1 MPNQPIT
8 YPQAKE
14 KAEAIPLLV
23 PCLPDRKALS
33 PYLDAIDANRYYS
46 NFGPLVKSL
55 EHRLA
60 KCFQIHTDHPMH
72 VVTVSS
78 ATMGLELALM
88 ALELPKGSKV
98 VLPALNFVAALTA
111 TIRVGLVPVIAD
123 IDPDVW
129 IMTPDIAEQ
138 AAKQSGAKA
147 VLLLATFGQPL
158 DTIEWANFQSRTGIR
173 IIIDAASA
181 FGSQWLDTANIPVV
195 VSMHA
200 TKSLAAGEGGFV
212 VSGNVD
218 MISRIAQL
226 SNFGINLDQ
235 GSGLPVGMLSHVGAN
250 AKLSEYHAAVAHASL
265 DVWEEQAVIRQS
277 LFKQYKLELEHA
289 CGEHLLWQSGI
300 PPTSPVIFNI
310 RLRHATQRNNLERLA
325 GEQGIATRRWY
336 QPLLHQHSPGIGPLH
351 KLPCP
356 NAEEIASCLI
366 GLPFF
371 VSLGQEEIKRVVKLV
386 QFAVI

>member
-1 MPNQPIT
+1 MLKQPT
-8 YPQAKE
+8 FTPQDTNSTS
-14 KAEAIPLLV
+14 AIPLLV
-23 PCLPDRKALS
+23 PSLPDRKALS

-55 EHRLA
+55 EQKLA
-60 KCFQIHTDHPMH
+60 ERFQTHTQHPMH

-98 VLPALNFVAALTA
+98 ILPALNFVAALTA

-123 IDPDVW
+123 IDPDAWV
-129 IMTPDIAEQ
+129 MTPDIAEQ

-158 DTIEWANFQSRTGIR
+158 DSREWADFQTRTGLKV
-173 IIIDAASA
+173 IIDAAGA
-181 FGSQWLDTANIPVV
+181 FGSQWLDTADIPII

-212 VSGNVD
+212 VSGNAEMVA
-218 MISRIAQL
+218 RIAQL
-226 SNFGINLDQ
+226 SNFGINLDRN
-235 GSGLPVGMLSHVGAN
+235 SGLPVGMLSHAGAN
-250 AKLSEYHAAVAHASL
+250 AKLSEYHAAVALASL
-265 DVWEEQAVIRQS
+265 DAWESQATKRQT
-277 LFKQYKLELEHA
+277 LFKRYKEALERT
-289 CGEHLLWQSGI
+289 CGDQLLWQKGI
-300 PPTSPVIFNI
+300 SLASPVIFNI
-310 RLRHATQRNNLERLA
+310 RFRQAAQRNKLEQLA
-325 GEQGIATRRWY
+325 AEQEIATRRWY
-336 QPLLHQHSPGIGPLH
+336 QPLLHDHSPAIGPLQ

-356 NAEEIASCLI
+356 NAEEVAACLI

-371 VSLGQEEIKRVVKLV
+371 VILSDEEMQRVVKLV
-386 QFAVI
+386 QLAVT

>member
-1 MPNQPIT
+1 MHKQPT
-8 YPQAKE
+8 SSSQDAKRD
-14 KAEAIPLLV
+14 AIPLLV

-33 PYLDAIDANRYYS
+33 PYLDAIDANCYYS

-55 EHRLA
+55 EQRLA
-60 KCFQIHTDHPMH
+60 QRFQTHTEHPMH

-98 VLPALNFVAALTA
+98 ILPALNFVAALTA

-123 IDPDVW
+123 IDPDAW
-129 IMTPDIAEQ
+129 LMMPDIAER

-158 DTIEWANFQSRTGIR
+158 DTREWANFQDRTGLR
-173 IIIDAASA
+173 VIIDAAGA
-181 FGSQWLDTANIPVV
+181 FGSQWLETTDIPVV

-212 VSGNVD
+212 VSGNAE
-218 MISRIAQL
+218 MIARIAQL
-226 SNFGINLDQ
+226 SNFGINLDRNA
-235 GSGLPVGMLSHVGAN
+235 GLPVGMLSHVGAN

-265 DVWEEQAVIRQS
+265 DAWEDLSIKRQS
-277 LFKQYKLELEHA
+277 LFKQYKETLEQT
-289 CGEHLLWQSGI
+289 CGEQLLWQSGVTL
-300 PPTSPVIFNI
+300 TSPVIFNI
-310 RLRHATQRNNLERLA
+310 RFRQAAQRNKLEQLA
-325 GEQGIATRRWY
+325 GAQEIATRRWY
-336 QPLLHQHSPGIGPLH
+336 QPLLHQHSPAIGPLQ
-351 KLPCP
+351 KLSCS
-356 NAEEIASCLI
+356 NAEEVAGCLI

-371 VSLGQEEIKRVVKLV
+371 VSLGEEEMQRVVKLV
-386 QFAVI
+386 QLAVI

>member
-1 MPNQPIT
+1 MHKQPT
-8 YPQAKE
+8 PFPQDTKSTG
-14 KAEAIPLLV
+14 AIPLLV

-55 EHRLA
+55 EQRLA
-60 KCFQIHTDHPMH
+60 QRFQEHTEHPMH

-88 ALELPKGSKV
+88 ALDLPKGSKII
-98 VLPALNFVAALTA
+98 LPALNFVAALTA

-123 IDPDVW
+123 IDPDAW
-129 IMTPDIAEQ
+129 LMTPDIAEQ

-147 VLLLATFGQPL
+147 ILLLATFGQPL
-158 DTIEWANFQSRTGIR
+158 DTQEWADFQNRTGLR
-173 IIIDAASA
+173 IIIDAAGA
-181 FGSQWLDTANIPVV
+181 FGSQWLDTADIPVV

-212 VSGNVD
+212 VSGNAEL
-218 MISRIAQL
+218 IFRIAQL

-235 GSGLPVGMLSHVGAN
+235 NSRFPVGMLNQAGTN

-265 DVWEEQAVIRQS
+265 DAWEGQAIKRQS
-277 LFKQYKLELEHA
+277 LLKQYKDALEQA
-289 CGEHLLWQSGI
+289 CGDQLLGQRGI
-300 PPTSPVIFNI
+300 TLVSPVILNI
-310 RLRHATQRNNLERLA
+310 RFRQTAQRNKLEQLA
-325 GEQGIATRRWY
+325 GEQEIATRRWY
-336 QPLLHQHSPGIGPLH
+336 QPLLHQHSPAIGPLQ

-356 NAEEIASCLI
+356 NAEEVAGCLI

-371 VSLGQEEIKRVVKLV
+371 VSLSQEEMQRVIKLV
-386 QFAVI
+386 QLAVI